1 MYALK
6 LVGLVVLASISVLG
20 FIVGYGQFQD
30 YQAHLDAQDAVEDID
45 DAVIKNFLT
54 PGNPRENFEL
64 KVEVPSGYQLKFEEN
79 SVSIDGSTE
88 TLDVKDQYSYV
99 ENNFSAGVY
108 NLRFSLY
115 EDNDEYLIEVREV

>member
-6 LVGLVVLASISVLG
+6 LVGLVVLASISALG
-20 FIVGYGQFQD
+20 FIAGYGQFQD

-45 DAVIKNFLT
+45 YAVKNNFFIG
-54 PGNPRENFEL
+54 GNPQENFEL
-64 KVEVPSGYQLKFEEN
+64 EVEVPSGHELIFEEN
-79 SVSIDGSTE
+79 SVSIDGITE
-88 TLDVKDQYSYV
+88 SLEGKGQYSYV
-99 ENNFSAGVY
+99 ENSFSAGFY